1 MTGELRSGRL
11 AGKRA
16 LVTGAAAG
24 LGKAIAHRFAEEGAR
39 VVVVDIQEQASHQVV
54 ESIRQQGG
62 EAHAVVGDVGSSSQV
77 ERIVSATHSLLEG
90 IDILVNNAG
99 VIPSRET
106 VVDTREEDWDKTLRV
121 NAKGVFLMSRSVIP
135 GMIRQ
140 GGGTIVNMSS
150 VAGLV
155 GLPIRPAYGAS
166 KGAVSILTRQMAV
179 DFGKHNVR
187 VNAINP
193 SFVITDLN
201 REMFRRLKEDAAAWT
216 EMIQQ
221 HPLGRLGEPGD
232 VADAAVYL
240 AFRRGALG
248 HGSPA
253 PSGRGIHRALTIS
266 ARGKSRR
273 GIRPGLHRARTA
285 LPPRSHTPGMLPQSA
300 LSGGRSPGL
309 GATRDFH
316 HGLITIQALGVC
328 AAGSSAR
335 RNTNASRRCRNQAG
349 DLPACLPE
357 GHRLDVGPFQSGWI
371 PGKRD
376 GTKLLLSRPLGI
388 GPHG

>member
-1 MTGELRSGRL
+1 VTGQLRSGRL
-11 AGKRA
+11 EGKRA
-16 LVTGAAAG
+16 LVTGGAAG
-24 LGKAIAHRFAEEGAR
+24 LGEAIARRFAEEGAR

-77 ERIVSATHSLLEG
+77 ERAVSTAHALLEG

-106 VVDTREEDWDKTLRV
+106 VLDTREEDWDKTLRV

-140 GGGTIVNMSS
+140 GGGAIVNMSS

-155 GLPIRPAYGAS
+155 GLPIRSAYGAS

-240 AFRRGALG
+240 A
-248 HGSPA
+248 SDE
-253 PSGRGIHRALTIS
+253 
-266 ARGKSRR
+266 ARWVTGVLLPVD
-273 GIRPGLHRARTA
+273 GGFTAR
-285 LPPRSHTPGMLPQSA
+285 
-300 LSGGRSPGL
+300 
-309 GATRDFH
+309 
-316 HGLITIQALGVC
+316 
-328 AAGSSAR
+328 
-335 RNTNASRRCRNQAG
+335 
-349 DLPACLPE
+349 
-357 GHRLDVGPFQSGWI
+357 
-371 PGKRD
+371 
-376 GTKLLLSRPLGI
+376 
-388 GPHG
+388 

>member
-1 MTGELRSGRL
+1 VSGQPGSFRTESIFVTGELRSGRL

-140 GGGTIVNMSS
+140 GGGAIVNMSS

-179 DFGKHNVR
+179 DFGKYNVR

-193 SFVITDLN
+193 SFVITDIN

-240 AFRRGALG
+240 A
-248 HGSPA
+248 SDE
-253 PSGRGIHRALTIS
+253 
-266 ARGKSRR
+266 ARWVTGVLLPVD
-273 GIRPGLHRARTA
+273 GGFTAR
-285 LPPRSHTPGMLPQSA
+285 
-300 LSGGRSPGL
+300 
-309 GATRDFH
+309 
-316 HGLITIQALGVC
+316 
-328 AAGSSAR
+328 
-335 RNTNASRRCRNQAG
+335 
-349 DLPACLPE
+349 
-357 GHRLDVGPFQSGWI
+357 
-371 PGKRD
+371 
-376 GTKLLLSRPLGI
+376 
-388 GPHG
+388 

>member
-1 MTGELRSGRL
+1 MTGPLGSGRL
-11 AGKRA
+11 SGKRA

-24 LGKAIAHRFAEEGAR
+24 LGEAIARRFAGEGAR
-39 VVVVDIQEQASHQVV
+39 VVVVDIQEKASHQVV

-77 ERIVSATHSLLEG
+77 ERIVSTAHSLLGG

-106 VVDTREEDWDKTLRV
+106 VLDTREEDWDETLRV
-121 NAKGVFLMSRSVIP
+121 NAKGVFLMSRAVIP
-135 GMIRQ
+135 EMIRQ
-140 GGGTIVNMSS
+140 GGGAIVNMSS

-179 DFGKHNVR
+179 DFGKQNIR

-193 SFVITDLN
+193 SFVITDIN

-221 HPLGRLGEPGD
+221 HPLGRLGEPRD

-240 AFRRGALG
+240 A
-248 HGSPA
+248 SDE
-253 PSGRGIHRALTIS
+253 
-266 ARGKSRR
+266 ARWVTGVLLPVD
-273 GIRPGLHRARTA
+273 GGFTAR
-285 LPPRSHTPGMLPQSA
+285 
-300 LSGGRSPGL
+300 
-309 GATRDFH
+309 
-316 HGLITIQALGVC
+316 
-328 AAGSSAR
+328 
-335 RNTNASRRCRNQAG
+335 
-349 DLPACLPE
+349 
-357 GHRLDVGPFQSGWI
+357 
-371 PGKRD
+371 
-376 GTKLLLSRPLGI
+376 
-388 GPHG
+388 